1 MININ
6 RILKKDVIYKYDSN
20 LKQFIIKEDEP
31 KSKIKKIKIHSE
43 ENNAVCFKLDCRKQK
58 VASNYINNEIEG
70 LASGCDCIIFYS
82 NNGRNLIIFV
92 ELKSNNFR
100 DENVSN
106 KYKASKSFSKYL
118 LSLNEEFFNSS
129 SYPIPD
135 LKYVLFTTKPIA
147 QTNPSRPINI
157 KIKKFNVK
165 QFYVDG
171 SGERTINIGELIK

>member
-1 MININ
+1 
-6 RILKKDVIYKYDSN
+6 
-20 LKQFIIKEDEP
+20 
-31 KSKIKKIKIHSE
+31 
-43 ENNAVCFKLDCRKQK
+43 
-58 VASNYINNEIEG
+58 
-70 LASGCDCIIFYS
+70 
-82 NNGRNLIIFV
+82 
-92 ELKSNNFR
+92 
-100 DENVSN
+100 
-106 KYKASKSFSKYL
+106 
-118 LSLNEEFFNSS
+118 LNEEFFNSS